1 MVISPAQADRELERL
16 IHRIGEVSTLPH
28 TMLQIVR
35 VTNDPLSSSKDLTR
49 VIETDPALSTR
60 LLKCANSVAHGLT
73 SRIKNL
79 QQAIGYLGFS
89 KVRNLAISASVCE
102 IFKTDYRIGTYNR
115 RNLWDHM
122 VAVAVTAKVIAI
134 RRQVPNPE
142 DVFLAGLLHDLGI
155 ILFDQYHHE
164 EFERLMSRYPIGRTL
179 VQAEQMNYG
188 FDHTVLG
195 AYIAQRWRLPESVR
209 MTIRHHHAERYEG
222 NHAQTIAC
230 VELANVMCTS
240 KGIGSVGV
248 PLPGMSPS
256 VLDHL
261 RIKKSDIK
269 MLIEDM
275 NKQIDEHAELFELV
289 SNEAR
294 QRLTSA

>member
-1 MVISPAQADRELERL
+1 MVISPAQADRDLDRL
-16 IHRIGEVSTLPH
+16 VHRIGEISTLPH
-28 TMLQIVR
+28 TMLQIIR

-49 VIETDPALSTR
+49 VIELDPALSAR

-73 SRIKNL
+73 SRIKSL
-79 QQAIGYLGFS
+79 QQAVGYLGFS

-102 IFKTDYRIGTYNR
+102 VFKTDYRIGTYNR
-115 RNLWDHM
+115 RGLWDHM
-122 VAVAVTAKVIAI
+122 IAVAVTSKVIAI
-134 RRQVPNPE
+134 RRNVPNPE

-155 ILFDQYHHE
+155 ILLDQYHHE
-164 EFERLMSRYPIGRTL
+164 EFERAMSRYPIGRTL
-179 VQAEQMNYG
+179 VQAERMAYG

-195 AYIAQRWRLPESVR
+195 TYIAERWRLPDSVR
-209 MTIRHHHAERYEG
+209 LTIRHHHTDRYDG

-248 PLPGMSPS
+248 PLPGMSSS

-261 RIKKSDIK
+261 NIETSDVK

-275 NKQIDEHAELFELV
+275 NEQIDQNSELFDLV
-289 SNEAR
+289 TDETR
-294 QRLTSA
+294 QRLES